1 MMLSLFISNLIFSD
15 ALAGGLEP
23 KTSVSYL
30 PNRSLQRRLVLGKG
44 WFEISLGSTYKDAIG
59 YWNPNGIELQSG
71 GESLAYTPF
80 DSASWLYT
88 TQSMNFRYGL
98 LNRAELY
105 WNFTS
110 HYVSLQNPKLGTD
123 IDQFGVG
130 DPEFGFK
137 FELTSFDKA
146 KHKKN
151 PNKIKYSGSSSIIY
165 THYKAPLANESPG
178 NYVGGPNTFSQFV
191 LTTGT
196 SDWSFGYA
204 YKNIVTST
212 TSFDF
217 DVQYKV
223 RISGLAL
230 YAIETDNNQFS
241 IRVKPGNELI
251 AKAHVSTQAGP
262 LFLSTGALF
271 TLRGHT
277 KIGNTVDGLVPSLQ
291 LDEIESSDGW
301 ALDSVSTAILNL
313 GQRYDLVGSVT
324 VPIRGEDLLFFP
336 LESIHPTYGI
346 TYAGYLT
353 ARF

>member
-1 MMLSLFISNLIFSD
+1 ML
-15 ALAGGLEP
+15 
-23 KTSVSYL
+23 
-30 PNRSLQRRLVLGKG
+30 R
-44 WFEISLGSTYKDAIG
+44 
-59 YWNPNGIELQSG
+59 
-71 GESLAYTPF
+71 YTPF
-80 DSASWLYT
+80 DSVSWLYT
-88 TQSMNFRYGL
+88 TQSLNFRYGL
-98 LNRAELY
+98 MNRAELY
-105 WNFTS
+105 WNFKS
-110 HYVSLQNPKLGTD
+110 HYVSLVNPKLGTD
-123 IDQFGVG
+123 IDQYGVG

-137 FELTSFDKA
+137 FELTQFEKS

-151 PNKIKYSGSSSIIY
+151 PNKIKYSGGSSILY

-204 YKNIVTST
+204 YKNILAST
-212 TSFDF
+212 LALDF
-217 DVQYKV
+217 DVQYKI

-241 IRVKPGNELI
+241 VRVKPGNELI
-251 AKAHVSTQAGP
+251 GKASVATQTGP
-262 LFLSTGALF
+262 LFLSTGAVF

-277 KIGNTVDGLVPSLQ
+277 KVGNSVDGLIPSLQ
-291 LDEIESSDGW
+291 LDQIENSDGW
-301 ALDSVSTAILNL
+301 ALDSVTSATLNI
-313 GQRYDLVGSVT
+313 GQRYDLVGSVMI
-324 VPIRGEDLLFFP
+324 PLRGEDLLFFP